1 MVADE
6 KPNVMECSLGL
17 LLCLRAFLS
26 LMAVLN
32 RPHYKAI
39 VSA

>member
-1 MVADE
+1 MTE
-6 KPNVMECSLGL
+6 ENTNVMKCSLGHL
-17 LLCLRAFLS
+17 LYLRAFLR